1 MSTLLAKPHP
11 QPLGFTHF
19 SFPFILQVSP
29 LGKKM
34 ACAFLIGLTSLFVVK
49 SLSIMVPCSG
59 SGLRTALG
67 DPYVCAV
74 FTVGSDRDIHGGW
87 PHSGSASSS
96 SYTGLPQHTMALA
109 SPLCCLPSSGC
120 LSLRMPSQ
128 TDSSLS
134 PQLPHPTPHS
144 HRTAYLCSASH
155 NSFITK
161 LRN

>member
-1 MSTLLAKPHP
+1 
-11 QPLGFTHF
+11 
-19 SFPFILQVSP
+19 
-29 LGKKM
+29 M

-74 FTVGSDRDIHGGW
+74 FTVGSDR
-87 PHSGSASSS
+87 GSRLPPWWMTSLKLSLLFLL
-96 SYTGLPQHTMALA
+96 YRGLPQHTMALA

-144 HRTAYLCSASH
+144 HRTEYLCSASH